1 MATLP
6 QSTLNNKP
14 AAKAGPRRFRGRV
27 LGLAAAALVVSLM
40 VYGER
45 WQLHDAPMPTLECAV
60 TASVAHALDE
70 GSIAD

>member
-1 MATLP
+1 MASFS
-6 QSTLNNKP
+6 QSNMNNKP
-14 AAKAGPRRFRGRV
+14 TVKAPRSLGGRL

-70 GSIAD
+70 RSVAD